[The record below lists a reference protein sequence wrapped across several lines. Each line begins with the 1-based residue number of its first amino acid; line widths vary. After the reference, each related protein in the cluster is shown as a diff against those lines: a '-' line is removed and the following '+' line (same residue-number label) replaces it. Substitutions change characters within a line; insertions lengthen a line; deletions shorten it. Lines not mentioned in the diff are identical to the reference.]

1 MATITQVKDRTT
13 GSCTGASLAA
23 LEVLATDGQ
32 RTHEYRI
39 REWAYRGVWQLQEL
53 IDGASGMADTD
64 YIDLGEFPTRDAA
77 LAHIESPTGAA
88 DASG

>member
-13 GSCTGASLAA
+13 GSCTGACQAA

-39 REWAYRGVWQLQEL
+39 REWAYQGVWQLQEL
-53 IDGASGMADTD
+53 KDGASGMTDTD
-64 YIDLGEFPTRDAA
+64 YVDLGEFPTREAA
-77 LAHIESPTGAA
+77 LAHIESPIGPQDAA
-88 DASG
+88 G